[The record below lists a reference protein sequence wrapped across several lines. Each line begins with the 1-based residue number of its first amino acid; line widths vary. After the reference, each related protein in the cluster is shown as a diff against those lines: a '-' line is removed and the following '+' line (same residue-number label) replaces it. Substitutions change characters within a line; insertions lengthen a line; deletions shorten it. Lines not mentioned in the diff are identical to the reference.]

1 MLATESS
8 RPLSRFL
15 FELLMDWSIDTEAW
29 FGDGTWWSSGTTV
42 AIALGLVVASAL
54 AWLANLI
61 TLPGNW
67 VMVLLAGIYAL
78 WGPASP
84 PASIHWGTVVGMFA
98 LALAGEGIEFIAGAA
113 GAKRAGA
120 SRRATLYAM
129 IGSMIGAILGAIIG
143 VPVPIIGSLLAA
155 LLFGGLGATAGA
167 MYGEWSD
174 GRQWSDT
181 WTIGHGAFWG
191 RVLGTLGKLL
201 AGLAILLV
209 ILVAIC
215 VG

>member
-1 MLATESS
+1 MEW
-8 RPLSRFL
+8 P
-15 FELLMDWSIDTEAW
+15 IDTEAW
-29 FGDGTWWSSGTTV
+29 FSGGTAV
-42 AIALGLVVASAL
+42 VLAVGLVLASAA

-67 VMVLLAGIYAL
+67 AMVLMAGAYAL
-78 WGPASP
+78 WGPEASP
-84 PASIHWGTVVGMFA
+84 AAIHWGTVVALFL
-98 LALAGEGIEFIAGAA
+98 LALVGEGIEFFAGAA

-129 IGSMIGAILGAIIG
+129 IGSIVGAILGAIIG

-191 RVLGTLGKLL
+191 RVLGTLGKLM
-201 AGLAILLV
+201 AGLAILSV
-209 ILVAIC
+209 IVITVC